1 MLNLKNHCQNSAL
14 NFRGN
19 QNIGRQTVKDNLRQ
33 KIMLSSTHTFGPIKT
48 DNSTRLQYSCIYEN
62 LNIHNNEKYVPEVNM
77 PFVDC
82 LDLHNQ
88 FEVLQLQQ
96 P

>member
-19 QNIGRQTVKDNLRQ
+19 QNMGTQTVKDNLRQ
-33 KIMLSSTHTFGPIKT
+33 KILVQLKLISLHDF
-48 DNSTRLQYSCIYEN
+48 NAHAFEN
-62 LNIHNNEKYVPEVNM
+62 LIIHNYEKYVPEVNM